1 MYCASWQICNLMLS
15 CILQILREMSVMF
28 KLSNILNGILMV
40 IFSFHVIKTLRGITN
55 MGRGEGVN
63 RGSME
68 GPEAIYKFGFN
79 H

>member
-1 MYCASWQICNLMLS
+1 
-15 CILQILREMSVMF
+15 MSVMF